1 MRVSSIEEEV
11 LYENDSHGLYHR
23 VWLRVARFAAARVW
37 RCFVDILAASVGG
50 ELMTIESPL
59 PADSRPGH

>member
-1 MRVSSIEEEV
+1 VRVSSIEEEV

-59 PADSRPGH
+59 LADSRPGH